1 MRTTTGRWIRPVG
14 RRELPAVLAGVAY
27 AAKARIAEVPALA
40 LPFARVR
47 GRGEVISRDTD
58 VVIESFPRCA
68 SSFAVAA
75 FRLAQEPRAMRI
87 ANHTHM
93 PAQVL
98 VAARRG
104 VPALV
109 LMRDPEAAVLSHVI
123 HTPTVYDHRLAARV
137 RPVPRT
143 AAARAGRVRRRRVRG
158 GRGRLRAV
166 IRRMNER
173 FGTSFTPFEH
183 TAANLERLSREIDS
197 DYRSRARSA
206 DELERIIPRPSASRE
221 VLKDRL
227 REEYRRAPADLRGRA
242 ERAFE
247 RLRPG

>member
-1 MRTTTGRWIRPVG
+1 MGADET
-14 RRELPAVLAGVAY
+14 PASPGGTRSLRAALGAAAYGLKTRVA
-27 AAKARIAEVPALA
+27 AVPALA
-40 LPFARVR
+40 IPFARAR

-109 LMRDPEAAVLSHVI
+109 LLREPEAAVLSHVV
-123 HTPTVYDHRLAARV
+123 HTPALSIAGSLRGYVRFHEPLLRV
-137 RPVPRT
+137 RDGFVVG
-143 AAARAGRVRRRRVRG
+143 AFEEVVGDFGSVIE
-158 GRGRLRAV
+158 RL
-166 IRRMNER
+166 NER
-173 FGTSFTPFEH
+173 FGTSFAPFEH
-183 TAANLERLSREIDS
+183 TAANLDRLNREIES

-206 DELERIIPRPSASRE
+206 DELERIIPRPSTARE
-221 VLKDRL
+221 ALKDRL
-227 REEYRRAPADLRGRA
+227 RREYRRTPADLRGRA
-242 ERAFE
+242 ERVFE